1 MDYVIIITIKRQEN
15 HANRGDTVQIRSNSG
30 KDRKNILSSGLPKAI
45 YYQEKIYQPFF
56 SRYTHYKQSWRTK
69 QDLHYHNYP
78 ECGRCL
84 KGDGIF
90 FVEDRVYPFTAG
102 TVIFFPAGMHHIAQS
117 PVERNSLWE
126 YIWLDDEALGL
137 ELPAREV
144 IVPDRDC
151 NELFRMMSEEIP
163 KGNAGNITLYRH
175 LCAAFFDKLN
185 VFTRS
190 DISADEKARQSILP
204 AIHAIATRYQ
214 EPLTAPQLAEICRL
228 SESTLRR
235 NFLTVTG
242 QSPMAYTASIRLMM
256 AEQLLTETDLT
267 VLDISERCGFPCLST
282 FNRQFL
288 RRRGISPRDFRKEK
302 LL

>member
-1 MDYVIIITIKRQEN
+1 MQF
-15 HANRGDTVQIRSNSG
+15 QSNPD
-30 KDRKNILSSGLPKAI
+30 KD
-45 YYQEKIYQPFF
+45 EKIFFTNELTQAIFHKERIHQPFF
-56 SRYTHYKQSWRTK
+56 SRYTCYKQSWRTK

-90 FVEDRVYPFTAG
+90 FVEDRVHPFTAG

-126 YIWLDDEALGL
+126 YIWLDNEALEL

-151 NELFRMMSEEIP
+151 DELFRMMREEIQ
-163 KGNAGNITLYRH
+163 KGDSGNIALYRH
-175 LCAAFFDKLN
+175 LCAAFFGKLN
-185 VFTRS
+185 TFTRS
-190 DISADEKARQSILP
+190 DIPADEKARRSILP
-204 AIHAIATRYQ
+204 AIHMIATRYQ

-242 QSPMAYTASIRLMM
+242 QSPMAYTSSIRLMM

-288 RRRGISPRDFRKEK
+288 KRRGISPRDFRKRK
-302 LL
+302 D